1 MLSAMKVTI
10 ALRDDA
16 LYRAVRIRAAES
28 GRQIRDVVEEALRE
42 WLERREDVEDLALG
56 REALALRG
64 VILALAA
71 EPHPPGSTKLA
82 GSDLWRV
89 RVRVD
94 NVHWRVVYQLRE
106 AERLVVVARVAR
118 RDEATHRHL

>member
-1 MLSAMKVTI
+1 VPYRVELTPA
-10 ALRDDA
+10 AARQLRRLRDA
-16 LYRAVRIRAAES
+16 
-28 GRQIRDVVEEALRE
+28 
-42 WLERREDVEDLALG
+42 
-56 REALALRG
+56 EALALRG